1 MRDYW
6 RTKYGRTGLL
16 LSDERRSMYLMT
28 NTDGWTEISDEQYWA
43 LKKRWARREGYL
55 ALREVAFQEECARA
69 AKSRKRAA

>member
-1 MRDYW
+1 
-6 RTKYGRTGLL
+6 
-16 LSDERRSMYLMT
+16 MYLMT